1 LITTFFKEK
10 GKEQAQMLNGKYLQ
24 LTKDLSFWTNEFM
37 QQKDSSILSTISKLQ
52 KQIDQIN
59 EYRAGAKLRCKSYN
73 LSLNEKPTKFFFRK
87 AQLKRTKTL
96 IYKLKDKDG
105 NIAMGSALL
114 EVAKRF
120 YKKLYSKKKQIQKLN
135 SNS

>member
-1 LITTFFKEK
+1 
-10 GKEQAQMLNGKYLQ
+10 
-24 LTKDLSFWTNEFM
+24 M
-37 QQKDSSILSTISKLQ
+37 QQKDSSILSAISKLQ

-59 EYRAGAKLRCKSYN
+59 EYRAIGARLRCKSYN
-73 LSLNEKPTKFFFRK
+73 LSFNEKPTKFFFRK
-87 AQLKRTKTL
+87 AQFKRTKTL

-105 NIAMGSALL
+105 NIATGSALL
-114 EVAKRF
+114 EVAKKF